1 MTKEELLA
9 LIEELKQKGEDYAEE
24 LYMRLEQVKQQMDA
38 ETRRKMRVVYGIAC
52 IICLVVGYMF
62 GKGLA

>member
-9 LIEELKQKGEDYAEE
+9 LIEEL
-24 LYMRLEQVKQQMDA
+24 YMRLEQAKQQMDT

-52 IICLVVGYMF
+52 VICLVVGYMF